1 LKRELRLSRRSFIG
15 GSAATL
21 CVGCAGG
28 PALPGVE
35 VDAGSV
41 DEVNEAIT
49 AAGGVYV
56 ADALAWLV
64 AVPSAMRA
72 TALDAYATA
81 LHPGIEAGFLAL
93 YQRCPH
99 QGCRV
104 ALCPSSGWFECPCHA
119 ALFGPTGEHREGV
132 PSRGM
137 DHFPVAVRGGRV
149 SIDASAVVRGLPRGS
164 LVDDRGPVG
173 AHCVR

>member
-1 LKRELRLSRRSFIG
+1 VKRVLRLSRRRFIG

-28 PALPGVE
+28 VALPGVE

-41 DEVNEAIT
+41 DEVTGSISVD
-49 AAGGVYV
+49 GGLYV
-56 ADALAWLV
+56 PEALAWLV
-64 AVPSAMRA
+64 AVPSATRA
-72 TALDAYATA
+72 AALAAYDVA

-104 ALCPSSGWFECPCHA
+104 SLCPSSRWFECPCHA
-119 ALFGPTGEHREGV
+119 ALFGATGEHREGV
-132 PSRGM
+132 PERGM
-137 DHFPVAVRGGRV
+137 DLFPVAVRGDRV
-149 SIDASAVVRGLPRGS
+149 SIDATVVVRGLPRGS
-164 LVDDRGPVG
+164 LVDERGPVG